1 MSEQLETNPQLR
13 PRNVQRVKS
22 LPQAEKWR
30 SIILGEISSKL
41 TEIND
46 PSVNNLRIQELNDD
60 LNKLVKDKRTW
71 EYRIKELG
79 GNDYLRSKDIT
90 STGLCSDGIWYF
102 GRAKLL
108 VDKKNVDLNTTTNT
122 TKVEQRLKGKP
133 LKQELSIM
141 TSRKKRLDDQYY
153 GKMETKELLEYE
165 QNRSK
170 ELAIARTKPHFSL
183 LDLPTNEQV
192 KKWLV
197 DKKREQLMKRLGL

>member
-30 SIILGEISSKL
+30 SIVLGEISSKL

-90 STGLCSDGIWYF
+90 STGLCSEGIWYF

-141 TSRKKRLDDQYY
+141 TSRRKRLDDQYY

>member
-30 SIILGEISSKL
+30 SIVLGEISSKL

-60 LNKLVKDKRTW
+60 LNKLIKDKRTW

-90 STGLCSDGIWYF
+90 STGLCSEGIWYF

-108 VDKKNVDLNTTTNT
+108 VDEKNVDLNTTTNT

-133 LKQELSIM
+133 SKQELSIM
-141 TSRKKRLDDQYY
+141 TSRRKRLDDQYY

-183 LDLPTNEQV
+183 SDLPTNEQV

>member
-90 STGLCSDGIWYF
+90 STGLCSEGIWYF

-108 VDKKNVDLNTTTNT
+108 VNKKNVDLNTTTNT

-141 TSRKKRLDDQYY
+141 TSRRKRLDDQYY

>member
-108 VDKKNVDLNTTTNT
+108 VDEKNVDLNTTTNT

-141 TSRKKRLDDQYY
+141 TSRRKRLDDQYY

>member
-108 VDKKNVDLNTTTNT
+108 VDEKNVDLNTTTNT

-141 TSRKKRLDDQYY
+141 ASRRKRLDDQYY